1 MPPDAT
7 PRAATGPFAFFRR
20 LAPDS
25 PARAFAI
32 VIAVCV
38 VCSVLVSAAAVVLAP
53 IQHANAL
60 KVRQRQI
67 LLAAGLL
74 DPARD
79 VVGQFSQVTPR
90 MVDLASGD
98 YVEAG
103 DPVDFDVAVASRAP
117 ATSRPVPDELDVAK
131 IRRRP
136 DAMPVYLVERQ
147 GRVETVV
154 LPVHGYG
161 LWSTMYGYLAL
172 EGDGRTVKGIT
183 FYQHGETPGLGGEI
197 DNPAWQSKW
206 PGKQAI
212 GAGGEVLLRVV
223 KGEPRGAGVE
233 HEVDGLAGATLTA
246 RGVEN
251 LVRFWLGEQG
261 FGPFLARLGAAKGG
275 AADEEV

>member
-1 MPPDAT
+1 MSPEAT
-7 PRAATGPFAFFRR
+7 PREAAGPFAALRR

-38 VCSVLVSAAAVVLAP
+38 VCSVLVSSAAVVLAP
-53 IQHANAL
+53 IQHENAL

-74 DPARD
+74 DPSRD
-79 VVGQFSQVTPR
+79 PVGQFSQVTPR
-90 MVDLASGD
+90 MVDLRTGD

-103 DPVDFDVAVASRAP
+103 DPVDFDVAAESRAP
-117 ATSRPVPDELDVAK
+117 GSSQAVPDEADVAK
-131 IRRRP
+131 VRRRP
-136 DAMPVYLVERQ
+136 DAMPVYLIERQ

-161 LWSTMYGYLAL
+161 LWSTMYGFLAL

-183 FYQHGETPGLGGEI
+183 FYQHGETPGLGSEI
-197 DNPAWQSKW
+197 DNPAWQAKW
-206 PGKQAI
+206 VGKQALAAD
-212 GAGGEVLLRVV
+212 GSVLLRVV
-223 KGEPRGAGVE
+223 KGEPRGEGIE
-233 HEVDGLAGATLTA
+233 HQVDGLAGATLTA

-251 LVRFWLGEQG
+251 LVHYWLGEQG
-261 FGPFLARLGAAKGG
+261 FGPYLARLRAASGG
-275 AADEEV
+275 AADET

>member
-1 MPPDAT
+1 MPPEAT
-7 PRAATGPFAFFRR
+7 PREAAGPFAALRR

-38 VCSVLVSAAAVVLAP
+38 VCSVLVSSAAVVLAP
-53 IQHANAL
+53 IQHENAL

-74 DPARD
+74 DPSRD
-79 VVGQFSQVTPR
+79 PVGQFSQVTPR
-90 MVDLASGD
+90 MVDLRTGD

-103 DPVDFDVAVASRAP
+103 DPVDFDVAAESRAP
-117 ATSRPVPDELDVAK
+117 GSSQAVPDEADVAK
-131 IRRRP
+131 VRRRP
-136 DAMPVYLVERQ
+136 DAMPVYLIERQ

-161 LWSTMYGYLAL
+161 LWSTMYGFLAL

-183 FYQHGETPGLGGEI
+183 FYQHGETPGLGSEI
-197 DNPAWQSKW
+197 DNPAWQARW
-206 PGKQAI
+206 VGKQALAAD
-212 GAGGEVLLRVV
+212 GSVLLRVV
-223 KGEPRGAGVE
+223 KGEPRGEGVE
-233 HEVDGLAGATLTA
+233 HQVDGLAGATLTA

-251 LVRFWLGEQG
+251 LVHYWLGEQG
-261 FGPFLARLGAAKGG
+261 FGPYLARLRAASGG
-275 AADEEV
+275 AADET